1 MSDRF
6 FLHDEEEESSVRF
19 VSFMGDNDERF
30 DLALVSTERYYGKQV
45 VLDMRTQRFALL
57 GVDDLEEQ
65 GLLEDAYQIDEET
78 AEELRAFL
86 LEAIVEY

>member
-57 GVDDLEEQ
+57 GGDDLEEQ

>member
-6 FLHDEEEESSVRF
+6 YIHDEEEESSIRF
-19 VSFMGDNDERF
+19 VSFMGENDERF
-30 DLALVSTERYYGKQV
+30 DLALISTERYYGKQV
-45 VLDMRTQRFALL
+45 VLDIRTQRFALL

>member
-6 FLHDEEEESSVRF
+6 YIHDEEEESSIRF

-30 DLALVSTERYYGKQV
+30 DLALISTERYYGKQV
-45 VLDMRTQRFALL
+45 VLDIRTQRFALL